1 MANLLKRK
9 ISYKLSEIK
18 AFFLSFRMPK
28 WFDYKIFKIGIIMV
42 LVLLIGGYV
51 MKTSSTAV
59 SGYEIHD
66 LEEQVSGLE
75 KEISKLEIELA
86 DYSSLQNIEARLAS
100 TDMVEVSKISY
111 VIGNRDSLVAINK

>member
-9 ISYKLSEIK
+9 INYKLGELK
-18 AFFLSFRMPK
+18 TFFLSFRMPN
-28 WFDYKIFKIGIIMV
+28 WFGYKIFKLGTLVV

-51 MKTSSTAV
+51 VKISSTAV

-66 LEEQVSGLE
+66 LEEQAQGLE

-86 DYSSLQNIEARLAS
+86 DYSSLKNIETRLANM
-100 TDMVEVSKISY
+100 DMVEVEKISY
-111 VIGNRDSLVAINK
+111 VSLDRDGLVAVNK